1 MRVLAKTFSVLL
13 HPLLM
18 PSYILFILFSSGEYI
33 GFNLNQK
40 LKLIIYG
47 IIFTNTFLFP
57 GLLSLFLL
65 QNKKISSLEME
76 DKTERRLPYLITA
89 TFYILTYY
97 LLQKFNLSVLV
108 YIVMLGA
115 STAILIAMFI
125 NFKWKISAHMV
136 GIGGLIGVL
145 TGLTIRLHMN
155 FIFLIVLFILLAG
168 FLGTAR
174 LILKAHVPSQIFV
187 GFFVGCFTQLSLFIF
202 L

>member
-1 MRVLAKTFSVLL
+1 
-13 HPLLM
+13 M

-65 QNKKISSLEME
+65 QNKKINSLEME

-89 TFYILTYY
+89 SFYILTYY
-97 LLQKFNLSVLV
+97 LLQKFNLSILV
-108 YIVMLGA
+108 YLVMLGA
-115 STAILIAMFI
+115 SSAILISMFI

-145 TGLTIRLHMN
+145 IGLSLRLQMN
-155 FIFLIVLFILLAG
+155 FTFLIVLFILLAG
-168 FLGTAR
+168 ILGTSR
-174 LILKAHVPSQIFV
+174 LILKAHVPAQIFV
-187 GFFVGCFTQLSLFIF
+187 GFFVGCFTQLCLFLF